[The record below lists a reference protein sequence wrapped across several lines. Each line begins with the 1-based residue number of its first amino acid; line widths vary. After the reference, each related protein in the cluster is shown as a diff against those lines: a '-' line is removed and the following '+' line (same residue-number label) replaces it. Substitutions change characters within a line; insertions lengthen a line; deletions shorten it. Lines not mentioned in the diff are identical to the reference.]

1 MLVSSTP
8 TITPTTMNMANPKQI
23 VAISTSNAVVVIYS
37 VPTGKKFTG
46 IICSGNNSYGS
57 SCNITNAQGNT
68 VSSMNTPTMSLN
80 ITPVTLVAGTTI
92 TNTGTYGTLVF
103 GVETDA

>member
-1 MLVSSTP
+1 MLVSSSP
-8 TITPTTMNMANPKQI
+8 AISPTTINMANPKQI
-23 VAISTSNAVVVIYS
+23 VAISTTSAAVVIYT
-37 VPTGKKFTG
+37 VPTGRKFTG
-46 IICSGNNSYGS
+46 VLCSGNNSYGS